1 VLYDN
6 AEAYEAIAEFEKAA
20 ELYERYFALW
30 RASHQPAPKGKGKR
44 GDAAPRP
51 AATYEEK
58 KATDGII
65 NAAVF
70 RAGLRQWAKAEA
82 ASRAYLETWPNGAD
96 APRIFL
102 SLADLHAKQGQP
114 TKQLH
119 QLEEYQRRYAKDPD
133 EWLGLQHQIVQL
145 LEKSG
150 NAPLARRA
158 RAEALAHWRRNK
170 DRVKERGLAIVAQ
183 AQLDD
188 LEPAFAE
195 YDRISLNVAPKFLK
209 GQLEIKAK
217 RLKKLEEAY
226 GQVVLLKQ
234 AEPAV
239 CALYR
244 IGFAYKRFAQALYDA
259 PIPREIR
266 GDAALVEEYR
276 SLLTQQAEPLES
288 KAMDGLALA
297 VNAARDHG
305 VVNDCARQA
314 TAILVKHKPEE
325 YGASPE
331 AIPVMA
337 APPLPDAPRG
347 YGLLAEVEGVP
358 VRPVARRTT
367 ETTLPPL
374 RTRPAAGQED
384 DVARRDGPDLDPQQR
399 AIHDEPVPTKQRPRS
414 KKKAHADDDEDLLP

>member
-1 VLYDN
+1 V
-6 AEAYEAIAEFEKAA
+6 
-20 ELYERYFALW
+20 
-30 RASHQPAPKGKGKR
+30 KR
-44 GDAAPRP
+44 GEAAARP
-51 AATYEEK
+51 AGTYEEK

-82 ASRAYLETWPNGAD
+82 ASRAYLEALPNGPD
-96 APRIFL
+96 APRIFR

-119 QLEEYQRRYAKDPD
+119 QLEDYQRRYAKDPD
-133 EWLGLQHQIVQL
+133 EWLGLQHEIVQL

-158 RAEALAHWRRNK
+158 RAEGLAHWRRNK

-183 AQLDD
+183 ALLDD
-188 LEPAFAE
+188 LDPAFAE

-209 GQLEIKAK
+209 GTLEIKAK

-244 IGFAYKRFAQALYDA
+244 IGLAYKRFAQALYDA

-288 KAMDGLALA
+288 KAMDGLGLA

-331 AIPVMA
+331 VVPAI
-337 APPLPDAPRG
+337 APPTLPDAPRG

-358 VRPVARRTT
+358 VRAAARRVPDAM
-367 ETTLPPL
+367 LPPL
-374 RTRPAAGQED
+374 RVRPAAGQED
-384 DVARRDGPDLDPQQR
+384 DVARREGPGVDPQER
-399 AIHDEPVPTKQRPRS
+399 AIHDEPVPTKQRSRS
-414 KKKAHADDDEDLLP
+414 KKKAHAADDDEDLLP